1 MSSRSAIRL
10 SLLKHAKE
18 ICHAVAPMQSY
29 PQSMPLFTEGS
40 LPQEIYFIE
49 RGLVKL
55 ATSNEGGRDLI
66 VGLRRSECFLGAES
80 AVLQRPHPVSAIT
93 LTPCVL
99 CRIPTRTFLGIVDAD
114 PEFARYLRREQSC
127 ELHDQVGHIV
137 GLGSSSARL
146 RLERLLAELIGA
158 ADIRNLSSEVRLPAL
173 LKQREIAELIAV
185 TPQHL
190 SRILKQMER
199 DGSLR
204 REKGRLIVREP
215 NRIGRHQP
223 D

>member
-1 MSSRSAIRL
+1 
-10 SLLKHAKE
+10 
-18 ICHAVAPMQSY
+18 
-29 PQSMPLFTEGS
+29 MPLFTEGS
-40 LPQEIYFIE
+40 PAQEIYFIE

-66 VGLRRSECFLGAES
+66 VGLRRSGCFLGSES

-93 LTPCVL
+93 LTSCIL
-99 CRIPTRTFLGIVDAD
+99 CRIPIRTFLRIVDED
-114 PEFARYLRREQSC
+114 HEFAKYLRREQSC

-146 RLERLLAELIGA
+146 RLERLLAELMGTV
-158 ADIRNLSSEVRLPAL
+158 DIRSVRSEVRLPPV

-190 SRILKQMER
+190 SRILREMER

-204 REKGRLIVREP
+204 RERGRLIVCESERTDGIADSRKGPKE
-215 NRIGRHQP
+215 
-223 D
+223 